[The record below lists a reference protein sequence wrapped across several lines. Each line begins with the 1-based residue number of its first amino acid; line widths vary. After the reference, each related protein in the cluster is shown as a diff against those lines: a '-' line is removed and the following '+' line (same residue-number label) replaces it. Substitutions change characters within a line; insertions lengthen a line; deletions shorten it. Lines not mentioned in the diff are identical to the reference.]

1 MKVFIP
7 NSFIINA
14 MAKEQYM
21 ISLESVSLDIDNTQI
36 FSDLNLCVKENEK
49 FLIQGRSG
57 MGKTSLFR
65 LILGFEQPQSGQ
77 ILVNGLPLDKNHITR
92 IRQQIFYLSQD
103 IDLKNEIII
112 RLLTDI
118 LELYFPRKAPLEEI
132 NKFLAFLELSPDI
145 LQKKTK
151 DISGGERQRIGLLIG
166 FLLDR
171 PIWLLD
177 EPTSALDDAMKEK
190 ISSHILSLDKTI
202 IIISHDPVWKNNSNV
217 QIKRWS

>member
-112 RLLTDI
+112 RQESPPGGNKQI
-118 LELYFPRKAPLEEI
+118 PRIFGIVSRYP
-132 NKFLAFLELSPDI
+132 P
-145 LQKKTK
+145 KKN
-151 DISGGERQRIGLLIG
+151 QRH
-166 FLLDR
+166 
-171 PIWLLD
+171 IW
-177 EPTSALDDAMKEK
+177 
-190 ISSHILSLDKTI
+190 
-202 IIISHDPVWKNNSNV
+202 W
-217 QIKRWS
+217 

>member
-1 MKVFIP
+1 
-7 NSFIINA
+7 
-14 MAKEQYM
+14 M
-21 ISLESVSLDIDNTQI
+21 ISFESVSLDIDNSKI
-36 FSDLNLCVKENEK
+36 FSDLDLCVSKNEK

-65 LILGFEQPQSGQ
+65 LILGFDQPRAGQ
-77 ILVNGLPLDKNHITR
+77 IKVNGLPLDKAHINQ

-103 IDLKNEIII
+103 IDLKDEVII
-112 RLLTDI
+112 RLVTEI
-118 LELYFPRKAPLEEI
+118 LEFNFPRKLPMKKI
-132 NKFLAFLELSPDI
+132 NKFLTFLELPPEI
-145 LQKKTK
+145 LQKRTK

-202 IIISHDPVWKNNSNV
+202 VIISHDPVWKNTSIV
-217 QIKRWS
+217 KIKRWS